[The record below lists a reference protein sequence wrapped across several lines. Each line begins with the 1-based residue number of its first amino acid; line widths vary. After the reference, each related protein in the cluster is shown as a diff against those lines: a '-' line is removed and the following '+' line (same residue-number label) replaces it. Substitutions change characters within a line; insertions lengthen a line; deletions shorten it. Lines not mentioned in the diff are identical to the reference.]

1 MTTIKTIKKL
11 FDEAYNLIYSEKSGM
26 VKIPEMLEFGF
37 FPGGQGICT
46 QEGDIY
52 GETDSLERKNIMV
65 IGQDWGNLQ
74 GYQEDAHK
82 DREERE
88 KNPTWKNLLELL
100 KECGI
105 EKGQCFFTNAFMG
118 LRKEGKNI
126 GKSPAWSDPKFV
138 RDCQDFFLKQLSTA
152 DFKLVLV
159 MGKEVAHFIAAI
171 SDNNFPKKF
180 KAWGKIN
187 TIKELYETEKNHSI
201 VHNNIVFQFITHTCL
216 NKSNLSMRWKEK
228 EKGYG
233 FELEKKC
240 VRKAFEDA
248 FKNNHSLL
256 K

>member
-1 MTTIKTIKKL
+1 
-11 FDEAYNLIYSEKSGM
+11 
-26 VKIPEMLEFGF
+26 
-37 FPGGQGICT
+37 
-46 QEGDIY
+46 
-52 GETDSLERKNIMV
+52 
-65 IGQDWGNLQ
+65 
-74 GYQEDAHK
+74 
-82 DREERE
+82 
-88 KNPTWKNLLELL
+88 
-100 KECGI
+100 
-105 EKGQCFFTNAFMG
+105 
-118 LRKEGKNI
+118 
-126 GKSPAWSDPKFV
+126 
-138 RDCQDFFLKQLSTA
+138 
-152 DFKLVLV
+152 